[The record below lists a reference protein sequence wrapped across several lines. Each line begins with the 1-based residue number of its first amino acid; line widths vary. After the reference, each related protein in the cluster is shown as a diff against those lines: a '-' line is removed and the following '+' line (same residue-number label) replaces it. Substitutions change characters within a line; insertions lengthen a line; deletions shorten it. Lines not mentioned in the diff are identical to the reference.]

1 MGAVLGITDFWTYVL
16 GTVAIVLLPGPNSI
30 FVLSVAAQ
38 RGVRAGYRAAG
49 GVFLGD
55 AVLMVLAAAG
65 VASLLRTYPPIFMVV
80 KYAGGAY
87 LAWVGF
93 GIIRGAWRKWRSR
106 GGEVTDH
113 GSAGI
118 VAMDR
123 GGENGAGTDR
133 SGTGTNRS
141 GTGTNRSGTDRS
153 GTGTNRS
160 GAGTNR
166 SGAGTNRSGAGADRG
181 GAGIAGRDR
190 GEAGY
195 AGPASGDA
203 IGAGMRKPFRRALV
217 VSLLNPKAILFVVS
231 FFIQFVDPGYA
242 HPAVSFLILGAILQ
256 VFSFLYLSGLIFGG
270 QFLAG
275 QFRRRRRLS
284 AVAATGI
291 GAVFVGF
298 GIKLATATA
307 R

>member
-1 MGAVLGITDFWTYVL
+1 MLGITDFWTYVL

-65 VASLLRTYPPIFMVV
+65 VASLLRTYPPVFMVV

-93 GIIRGAWRKWRSR
+93 GIIRGAWRKWRER
-106 GGEVTDH
+106 
-113 GSAGI
+113 SAAI
-118 VAMDR
+118 SD
-123 GGENGAGTDR
+123 E
-133 SGTGTNRS
+133 
-141 GTGTNRSGTDRS
+141 
-153 GTGTNRS
+153 S
-160 GAGTNR
+160 GAEPASDGDAAAWHAD
-166 SGAGTNRSGAGADRG
+166 SAPDAGAKGAGAGATDAGASAR
-181 GAGIAGRDR
+181 GAGA
-190 GEAGY
+190 
-195 AGPASGDA
+195 
-203 IGAGMRKPFRRALV
+203 GAGKRGVGEGKVGVGMRRPFRRALV

-284 AVAATGI
+284 AMAATGI

-298 GIKLATATA
+298 GVKLATATA
-307 R
+307 G